1 MTRRLP
7 GWPLETLAFTLSRL
21 PDARRPRTECR
32 TPHSSASRLCG
43 ARCRP
48 AHGACGFSSRWL
60 GIRRHIMPAAATR
73 RRHSPRRVHPLV
85 CIRLDADEEEEESVE
100 LPDPEDI
107 PEEMLQLDIPLEQLQ
122 EMLGVK
128 PRGSDTVP
136 ELLGENA
143 GDGMSS
149 LQEVDRDADEGWN
162 DRQRA
167 EIEHIRRVAH
177 IRKQPMSAY
186 RRRIAETVEELRMV
200 EWPNANTVLRLTV
213 ATIALLIVM
222 SIFLYSVDTF
232 FSWAINLF
240 LTD

>member
-1 MTRRLP
+1 
-7 GWPLETLAFTLSRL
+7 
-21 PDARRPRTECR
+21 
-32 TPHSSASRLCG
+32 
-43 ARCRP
+43 
-48 AHGACGFSSRWL
+48 
-60 GIRRHIMPAAATR
+60 MPAAAAR

-85 CIRLDADEEEEESVE
+85 RIRLDADEEEEEESVE

-136 ELLGENA
+136 ELLGENT
-143 GDGMSS
+143 GDGTSS
-149 LQEVDRDADEGWN
+149 LQQVDSEAEEGWN
-162 DRQRA
+162 ERQAA

-177 IRKQPMSAY
+177 IRKQPMPAY
-186 RRRIAETVEELRMV
+186 MRRIAETVEELRMV
-200 EWPNANTVLRLTV
+200 EWPDANTVLRLTF
-213 ATIALLIVM
+213 ATIALLIFM

-240 LTD
+240 LAS